1 MNRVKA
7 FGDTESKVP
16 LGDQGM
22 RNNYQIPGS
31 KDSGKSIIGDYGK
44 WANSLLDG
52 KIPSH
57 SYRRDKW
64 GQRAL
69 C

>member
-1 MNRVKA
+1 MKNTRRLFLKLSGILGLGLMNRVKA

-44 WANSLLDG
+44 WANSL
-52 KIPSH
+52 
-57 SYRRDKW
+57 
-64 GQRAL
+64 
-69 C
+69 